1 MGKLFLCFPIL
12 KKYIEN
18 VNLDRGLSRA
28 DKKNLN
34 IGYDMKA
41 ELKWR
46 CLKIRQKARHV
57 WKGLKIGIQKS
68 SISRSFS
75 DVKLSRYTIF
85 IGFQYMWCITFTFEK
100 NHYHYL

>member
-41 ELKWR
+41 ELK
-46 CLKIRQKARHV
+46 
-57 WKGLKIGIQKS
+57 
-68 SISRSFS
+68 
-75 DVKLSRYTIF
+75 
-85 IGFQYMWCITFTFEK
+85 
-100 NHYHYL
+100 